1 MNTLARK
8 CVLINR
14 RTKEELVFPTICA
27 AAKFLDRDPAY
38 IRNAYTRAGTVCAKD
53 DGDRYDL
60 DIIGTQRK
68 YSMTEFNRSKQICF
82 DCKKA
87 VGGCSWSKN
96 FTPVQGWVAEP
107 TKIRQ
112 SGGQEWRHTT
122 ASYRIISC
130 PEFEHD

>member
-68 YSMTEFNRSKQICF
+68 YTMTEFNRSKQICF
-82 DCKKA
+82 DCKKGSRRLFLVEELHA
-87 VGGCSWSKN
+87 SGRLGCRTNEDQTVWWSRMAAHN
-96 FTPVQGWVAEP
+96 
-107 TKIRQ
+107 
-112 SGGQEWRHTT
+112 S
-122 ASYRIISC
+122 IIPHHILS
-130 PEFEHD
+130 